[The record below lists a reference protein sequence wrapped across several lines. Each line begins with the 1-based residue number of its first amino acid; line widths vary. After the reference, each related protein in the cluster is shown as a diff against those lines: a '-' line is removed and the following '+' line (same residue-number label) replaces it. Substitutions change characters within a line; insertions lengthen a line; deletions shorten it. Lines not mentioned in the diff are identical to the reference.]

1 MPKRALTAIGVE
13 RIKPPARGQVEI
25 FDRGYPGFALRVSY
39 GGSKV
44 WSMFYRH
51 GGKLRRRTL
60 GIYPAM
66 SLAEAR
72 EAWRETRRLVAL
84 GQDPGRVSA
93 KRSDTVA
100 SVVEEWLK
108 RDKRDAKPSSIY
120 QTRTALA
127 RDVLPVWG
135 ERPINTISKRD
146 VIELLDGIID
156 RGAPGKARS
165 VHAHLH
171 RLFRW
176 SVGREIIPISP
187 MEGLQGPAPA
197 GRRDRVLSDDELVKI
212 WHAATEWPFGTILK
226 LLILTGARREELTQL
241 RWAEVAGDTINLS
254 GERTKTGEPRTI
266 PLSRPCHGA
275 DRRRAAQRLRISS
288 LLLDGKRNHVNGW
301 SRAKL
306 RLDAATGINQPW
318 VVHDIRRTVATGCQ
332 KLGVNLQTVEAVLGH
347 TAGSRAGIVRVYQVH
362 DFAAEKRAALEAWGA
377 HVMALV
383 GSSDDRDGP
392 LTTSLKCW
400 SWSCARWSRRGLAA
414 KVLPQDGRPVSAWQR

>member
-1 MPKRALTAIGVE
+1 MPKRALTAVGVE

-39 GGSKV
+39 GGSKA

-72 EAWRETRRLVAL
+72 EAWRETRRLVAM

-93 KRSDTVA
+93 KRGDTVA

-135 ERPINTISKRD
+135 GRPINTISKRD

-241 RWAEVAGDTINLS
+241 RWAEVAGDTISLP

-266 PLSRPCHGA
+266 PLSGPAMALLKGA
-275 DRRRAAQRLRISS
+275 PRNGCDFVFTA
-288 LLLDGKRNHVNGW
+288 DGKRKPINGW

-306 RLDAATGINQPW
+306 RLNAATGINQPW

-383 GSSDDRDGP
+383 RE
-392 LTTSLKCW
+392 
-400 SWSCARWSRRGLAA
+400 
-414 KVLPQDGRPVSAWQR
+414 Q

>member
-25 FDRGYPGFALRVSY
+25 FDRGYPGLALRVSY
-39 GGSKV
+39 GGSKA

-60 GIYPAM
+60 GIYPVM

-72 EAWRETRRLVAL
+72 EAWRETRRLVAM
-84 GQDPGRVSA
+84 GQDPGRASA

-108 RDKRDAKPSSIY
+108 RDKRDSKPSSIY

-176 SVGREIIPISP
+176 SVGREIVPISP

-241 RWAEVAGDTINLS
+241 RWAEIAGDTISLP
-254 GERTKTGEPRTI
+254 GERTKTGEPRLI
-266 PLSRPCHGA
+266 PLSGPAMALLEGA
-275 DRRRAAQRLRISS
+275 PRNGCDFVFTA
-288 LLLDGKRNHVNGW
+288 DGKRKPVNGW

-383 GSSDDRDGP
+383 R
-392 LTTSLKCW
+392 
-400 SWSCARWSRRGLAA
+400 
-414 KVLPQDGRPVSAWQR
+414 Q

>member
-1 MPKRALTAIGVE
+1 M
-13 RIKPPARGQVEI
+13 
-25 FDRGYPGFALRVSY
+25 SY

-72 EAWRETRRLVAL
+72 EAWRETRRLVAM

-176 SVGREIIPISP
+176 SVGREIVPISP

-241 RWAEVAGDTINLS
+241 RWAEVVGDTINLS
-254 GERTKTGEPRTI
+254 GVRTKTGEARTI
-266 PLSRPCHGA
+266 PLSSLAMVLIEGVPRTGCEFLFSVNGRKP
-275 DRRRAAQRLRISS
+275 RQRLVAPQATV
-288 LLLDGKRNHVNGW
+288 GCCHRNKPAVG
-301 SRAKL
+301 RA
-306 RLDAATGINQPW
+306 RYSQDRCN
-318 VVHDIRRTVATGCQ
+318 
-332 KLGVNLQTVEAVLGH
+332 
-347 TAGSRAGIVRVYQVH
+347 RVP
-362 DFAAEKRAALEAWGA
+362 EAWRQPA
-377 HVMALV
+377 N
-383 GSSDDRDGP
+383 R
-392 LTTSLKCW
+392 
-400 SWSCARWSRRGLAA
+400 
-414 KVLPQDGRPVSAWQR
+414 

>member
-13 RIKPPARGQVEI
+13 RIKPPAKGQVEI

-72 EAWRETRRLVAL
+72 EAWRETRRLVAM

-176 SVGREIIPISP
+176 SVGREIVPISP

-241 RWAEVAGDTINLS
+241 RWAEVVGDTINLS
-254 GERTKTGEPRTI
+254 GVRTKTGEARTI
-266 PLSRPCHGA
+266 PLS
-275 DRRRAAQRLRISS
+275 S
-288 LLLDGKRNHVNGW
+288 LASALIEGVPRTGCEFLFSVNGRSHVSGW
-301 SRAKL
+301 SRPKL

-383 GSSDDRDGP
+383 R
-392 LTTSLKCW
+392 
-400 SWSCARWSRRGLAA
+400 
-414 KVLPQDGRPVSAWQR
+414 Q

>member
-72 EAWRETRRLVAL
+72 EAWRETRRLVAM

-241 RWAEVAGDTINLS
+241 RWAEVVGDTINLS
-254 GERTKTGEPRTI
+254 GVRTKTGEPRTI
-266 PLSRPCHGA
+266 PLSALAMALIEGVPRTGCEF
-275 DRRRAAQRLRISS
+275 LFS
-288 LLLDGKRNHVNGW
+288 VNGRSHVSSW
-301 SRAKL
+301 SRPKL

-383 GSSDDRDGP
+383 EGRAPG
-392 LTTSLKCW
+392 
-400 SWSCARWSRRGLAA
+400 
-414 KVLPQDGRPVSAWQR
+414 KVLPMRGQR